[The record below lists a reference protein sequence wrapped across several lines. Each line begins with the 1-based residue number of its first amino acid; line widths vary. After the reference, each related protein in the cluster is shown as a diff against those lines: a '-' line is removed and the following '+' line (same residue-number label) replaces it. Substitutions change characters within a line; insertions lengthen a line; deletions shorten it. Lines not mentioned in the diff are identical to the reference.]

1 MLDSGLIFRTRR
13 NSPAVTTRLEWHRA
27 LEAMRAGRPVI
38 LMDDSDRENEG
49 DIKDNRQPGKGM
61 EPVRA
66 ICTPPR

>member
-1 MLDSGLIFRTRR
+1 
-13 NSPAVTTRLEWHRA
+13 
-27 LEAMRAGRPVI
+27 MRAGRPVI